1 MLTNYADAQEIV
13 WEIVGDRYN
22 FRKFAVERG
31 HPTIET
37 IQQLIHEYASIHKM
51 HVFFQRITPFFSKN
65 TFCKNTQ
72 AQIFKNLRTV

>member
-37 IQQLIHEYASIHKM
+37 IQQLIHEYASIDKM
-51 HVFFQRITPFFSKN
+51 HVFFKELHLFLVRKHFVRTPRLRFSN
-65 TFCKNTQ
+65 
-72 AQIFKNLRTV
+72 I